1 LKIKFHRIFK
11 KSLFEYAHIFKRDG
25 KKKQTVKVILTDS
38 KLTPRNLST
47 GKFFT
52 ETGADRDIKIMIGR
66 AVARLNRHGYTPFF
80 NND

>member
-1 LKIKFHRIFK
+1 MRIKFHRIFK
-11 KSLFEYAHIFKRDG
+11 KSEIEYAHIFKRDG

-66 AVARLNRHGYTPFF
+66 AVARLNRYGYTPFF
-80 NND
+80 NNE